1 MAAEEPA
8 ERVGVVA
15 TLRRASG
22 LVPGFWHGM
31 GVTVALAAVGAF
43 GRLVLPVLVQRTI
56 NDAFDSDPSGT
67 DVGSAVGSAV
77 GVLDRVD
84 TALVLRYCLIALAAV
99 VITQLATRAA
109 AYRLGSWSEWLMAS
123 MRRRCIDRFL
133 DISLD
138 QHAAQK
144 KGVLVA
150 RVTTDV
156 ESIARFFEWGAV
168 SWLINSLIVV
178 ILSVYLVVTDARLG
192 LLAIVV
198 ASPVVLVMKI
208 LQRHLLQ
215 AYALVRHHVGTYLGR
230 TAELVGGAAVIRAY
244 RAEQVMR
251 RGAVEAAEDRR
262 RAQVRT
268 GVLGALLFP
277 MGELFATLAVTAVV
291 LSAVA
296 IGPGGG
302 LSDGTVVAIV
312 FAVIRL
318 LDPVSEISE
327 NIDQTQLAV
336 AGLSRVLDV
345 IDLPVELAPPT
356 RPVAPPPGRL
366 GLRLEGVWY
375 AYPSRPDR
383 SAEDPGVAAPAVG
396 DDDGAE
402 TAAHPHHEPG
412 EPPVPE
418 GSDSWTLEEVS
429 VEVPAGSSLAIVGAT
444 GSGKSTIAR
453 LLVRLA
459 DPQIGRVLLG
469 GVDLRDVA
477 DDELRHRVQL
487 VPQEP
492 FLFDGTI
499 SDNLGQARP
508 RTGGG
513 AVHPGADPGSDPG
526 SDPAAA
532 ARRIGLADWL
542 DGLPQGLGTRVGER
556 GGGLSAGER
565 QLVALLRAELM
576 GPDVLVLD
584 EATSSVDAALD
595 ARLAA
600 TIAELARGRT
610 LVVIAHRLSTAA
622 RADRIAVMELGRL
635 VELGSHDELVA
646 AGGTYARM
654 AADWRAGVG
663 A

>member
-22 LVPGFWHGM
+22 LVPGFWRGM
-31 GVTVALAAVGAF
+31 GVTVALAALGAF

-56 NDAFDSDPSGT
+56 NDAFGADSGDLG
-67 DVGSAVGSAV
+67 

-84 TALVLRYCLIALAAV
+84 TTLVLRYCLIAFAAV
-99 VITQLATRAA
+99 VVTQLATRAA

-123 MRRRCIDRFL
+123 LRRRCIDRFL

-244 RAEQVMR
+244 RAEDVMR

-345 IDLPVELAPPT
+345 VDLPVELAPPAH
-356 RPVAPPPGRL
+356 PVAPPPGRL

-375 AYPSRPDR
+375 AYPARPDR
-383 SAEDPGVAAPAVG
+383 SVEDPGGAAAVIGG
-396 DDDGAE
+396 DDIAE
-402 TAAHPHHEPG
+402 TTAHPHHEPD
-412 EPPVPE
+412 EPPVPP
-418 GSDSWTLEEVS
+418 GSDSWTLQDVS
-429 VEVPAGSSLAIVGAT
+429 VDVPAGSSLAVVGAT

-459 DPQIGRVLLG
+459 DPQLGRVLLG

-499 SDNLGQARP
+499 RDNLDQARP
-508 RTGGG
+508 GGG
-513 AVHPGADPGSDPG
+513 TP
-526 SDPAAA
+526 DPAAA

-542 DGLPQGLGTRVGER
+542 GSLPEGLETRVGER

-565 QLVALLRAELM
+565 QLVALLRAELT

-635 VELGSHDELVA
+635 VELGTHDELVA

-663 A
+663 T